1 MFGQEVIN
9 VINILSCFLNV
20 LFHHHDIT
28 ANRKAKSRTV
38 LWAWRCKQAVRAVTA
53 VRMNHMSQESFTEV
67 AYYFWVFSTVNW
79 SLTTMSLCSLS
90 CPRYAT
96 QWAALEGVDVFFTS
110 RYVIPRSSDSR
121 PLAPSGGRARYAH
134 LRLKSASSFSAR
146 FLVLRQ
152 VELHVSGEPVLVSG
166 RVQRASDGSR
176 MRRTETWNGWWW
188 RCRSTTVRL
197 HSHLHV

>member
-1 MFGQEVIN
+1 MKVTHK
-9 VINILSCFLNV
+9 LSELSQQSEWTLCHVMSYV
-20 LFHHHDIT
+20 LSIFNSKLVPDAHVLVLSVLSTIWHPVSST
-28 ANRKAKSRTV
+28 WKAWTSSSRHAT
-38 LWAWRCKQAVRAVTA
+38 
-53 VRMNHMSQESFTEV
+53 SFP
-67 AYYFWVFSTVNW
+67 S
-79 SLTTMSLCSLS
+79 
-90 CPRYAT
+90 
-96 QWAALEGVDVFFTS
+96 G
-110 RYVIPRSSDSR
+110 SSDSR
-121 PLAPSGGRARYAH
+121 PLAPSCGRARYAP
-134 LRLKSASSFSAR
+134 LRLRSASSFSAR